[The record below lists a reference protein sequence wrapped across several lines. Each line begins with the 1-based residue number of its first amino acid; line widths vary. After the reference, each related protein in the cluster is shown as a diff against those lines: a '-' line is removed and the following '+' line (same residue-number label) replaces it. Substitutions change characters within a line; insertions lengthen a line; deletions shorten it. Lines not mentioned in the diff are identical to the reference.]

1 MLYIVLVISGI
12 LLVVA
17 NLIVFRAREPVGKTA
32 SLCLA
37 VALGPFFV
45 SCVLPMV
52 AFQGL
57 LLALSVIVWK
67 NSGRGPSYFLRLS
80 CVATLIA
87 FVMAG
92 WLVWKSESEAAR
104 LRSLYPYE
112 SMEARLPEPRRDP
125 NQNSLTAAAVARLGR
140 VEDEIREIAPCS
152 AICNWRGCTTTRSS
166 GSSTA
171 PDLVFPVCREGP
183 TNGCSLRRSVKS
195 RHLSNRARAWLRP
208 GRPASTKGRR
218 PATNTCWGRYMKTAS
233 GTLSLPRASATPRT
247 AGTWRGSYRTGFV
260 RCPGRL
266 LTRQNRTRRPGRPG
280 AP

>member
-1 MLYIVLVISGI
+1 
-12 LLVVA
+12 
-17 NLIVFRAREPVGKTA
+17 
-32 SLCLA
+32 
-37 VALGPFFV
+37 
-45 SCVLPMV
+45 MV

-87 FVMAG
+87 LVMAG

-125 NQNSLTAAAVARLGR
+125 DQNSLTAAAVASRSRGGRDLANRPLFRDLQLARLHDDAVQR
-140 VEDEIREIAPCS
+140 FID
-152 AICNWRGCTTTRSS
+152 
-166 GSSTA
+166 STGFGFSRM
-171 PDLVFPVCREGP
+171 PRGP

-218 PATNTCWGRYMKTAS
+218 PATNPCWGRSMKTAS

-266 LTRQNRTRRPGRPG
+266 LTRQNRTRRPGRP
-280 AP
+280 APL

>member
-87 FVMAG
+87 LVMAG

-112 SMEARLPEPRRDP
+112 SMEARLPEPRRDA

-140 VEDEIREIAPCS
+140 VEDEISRDRPLFRDLQLARLHDDAVQRFTESS
-152 AICNWRGCTTTRSS
+152 AGSGFSVWPRRPQRIGCWAT
-166 GSSTA
+166 
-171 PDLVFPVCREGP
+171 LPVR
-183 TNGCSLRRSVKS
+183 S
-195 RHLSNRARAWLRP
+195 RHLLQTRARSVTSDPWSPRRAR
-208 GRPASTKGRR
+208 SGRR
-218 PATNTCWGRYMKTAS
+218 GHGRSHCWGGCLKTAWRNFRLLLA
-233 GTLSLPRASATPRT
+233 GLGLRQGPPARGGVRT
-247 AGTWRGSYRTGFV
+247 APVS
-260 RCPGRL
+260 
-266 LTRQNRTRRPGRPG
+266 
-280 AP
+280 